1 VAEAERERG
10 SLRLFFVV
18 TAVAFLIR
26 LVYLFEI
33 RDFALFDYLISD
45 GRRYDEWAQE
55 IAGGDWLGSEVF
67 YQAPLYPYFLGALQ
81 VLFGRDLFW
90 IRIVQIALGA
100 ASCGLLFLAGRHFF
114 SRSVGLWSGLGL
126 ALYAPG
132 IFSEGIFQ
140 KTVLDQFLIC
150 LLLALLGRIVGAG
163 YRVRAGPWLG
173 VGATLGLLGLTRE
186 NSLLWLGI
194 LAVWMVAVHAGA
206 SRPPT
211 IRPLAWYFV
220 GLAIIL
226 LPVGLRNLSVGG
238 EFALTT
244 SQLGPNFYIGNNP
257 EADGTYNAL
266 REGYGD
272 ARFERRDA
280 TELAQEA
287 LGREL
292 SPREVS
298 HYWLGRSWEYMSGET
313 GEWMALLWRKWM
325 LLWNH
330 VEVEDADDYYL
341 YRENSKLLDT
351 LGHFAHFGILAP
363 LAAAGLWMT
372 RSSWRRLS
380 VLYLLLASLAFS
392 VAMFYVFGRYRYSV
406 VPLLFPFA
414 AAALVE
420 AVALARSANAKRLL
434 IPLGIWAAAT
444 VVVLWPVIEKGEPT
458 GAGYNNLGNA
468 LAEAGRDDE
477 ALAVYEKALARNR
490 DNLSA
495 HYNLGNL
502 YLKRNQLDRARSSFE
517 RVLEI
522 NPEHAQA
529 WNNLGTVHGHS
540 GERARA
546 LSCFERAV
554 LSDPDLVDA
563 QLNLGYSLIRNGRSR
578 EAEAPIR
585 RALEAAPGS
594 PAAWLALGHQGL
606 ASGDPD
612 RAEEAFREVLDLD
625 PASEAAKRGLQR
637 ANLLRGGRQDPP

>member
-1 VAEAERERG
+1 VAEPEREHG
-10 SLRLFFVV
+10 SLRLFLAV
-18 TAVAFLIR
+18 TAAAFLIR
-26 LVYLFEI
+26 LVYLLEI
-33 RDFALFDYLISD
+33 RNFALFDHLISD
-45 GRRYDEWAQE
+45 GRRYDEWAGE

-67 YQAPLYPYFLGALQ
+67 YQAPLYPYFLGAIQ
-81 VLFGRDLFW
+81 VVFGRDLFW

-100 ASCGLLFLAGRHFF
+100 VSCGLLSLAGWRFF
-114 SRSVGLWSGLGL
+114 SRSVGLVCGLGL

-132 IFSEGIFQ
+132 IFSDGIFQ
-140 KTVLDQFLIC
+140 KTVLDQLLIC
-150 LLLALLGRIVGAG
+150 LLLALLGRIVEAG
-163 YRVRAGPWLG
+163 YRVRTGVWLG
-173 VGATLGLLGLTRE
+173 AGATLGLLGLTRE
-186 NSLLWLGI
+186 NSLLWLAI
-194 LAVWMVAVHAGA
+194 LMGWMVAVHSGP
-206 SRPPT
+206 SRPPL
-211 IRPLAWYFV
+211 IRPLAGYLA
-220 GLAIIL
+220 GLALIL
-226 LPVGLRNLSVGG
+226 LPVGFRNLSVGG

-257 EADGTYNAL
+257 EADGTYSAL
-266 REGYGD
+266 RKGYGD

-298 HYWLGRSWEYMSGET
+298 HYWLGRSWEYMSGKP
-313 GEWMALLWRKWM
+313 GEWLALLWRKWM

-341 YRENSKLLDT
+341 YRENSRLLDT
-351 LGHFAHFGILAP
+351 LGSFAHFGVLAP

-392 VAMFYVFGRYRYSV
+392 VAIFYVFGRYRYSI
-406 VPLLFPFA
+406 VPLLLPFA
-414 AAALVE
+414 AAGVVE
-420 AVALARSANAKRLL
+420 GLTLARGGEGRRLL
-434 IPLGIWAAAT
+434 APLGIWAAAT
-444 VVVLWPVIEKGEPT
+444 LAVFWPVIEKGEPT

-502 YLKRNQLDRARSSFE
+502 HLKQSELDRARSSFE
-517 RVLEI
+517 RVLEL

-529 WNNLGTVHGHS
+529 WNNLGTVHGRS
-540 GERARA
+540 GERVRA
-546 LSCFERAV
+546 LACFERAV
-554 LSDPDLVDA
+554 QSDPDLVDA
-563 QLNLGYSLIRNGRSR
+563 QLNLGYSLIRNGRPR

-585 RALEAAPGS
+585 RALETDPGS
-594 PAAWLALGHQGL
+594 LAAWMALGHQAL
-606 ASGDPD
+606 ASGDAG
-612 RAEEAFREVLDLD
+612 RAEEAFRRALELD
-625 PASEAAKRGLQR
+625 PASEPAKKGLQR
-637 ANLLRGGRQDPP
+637 ASLLRGGTKPPP